1 MDQTVSLGGSAPEER
16 PATEAKGFDWAE
28 KREEASRTVK
38 ETAAYLQEHGQK
50 TVTYLKTHG
59 AAAAGAAAATS
70 QRTRE
75 EVVREWIKST
85 GLGSI
90 VYRSLVPGHWR
101 MPAISLGVTLAL
113 LAAAIAI
120 VVATGGGALLILM
133 LLVLTLFNQMVHAY
147 CDGGE

>member
-1 MDQTVSLGGSAPEER
+1 MDQSVSLGGSAPEER

-101 MPAISLGVTLAL
+101 MPAISLGVGWE
-113 LAAAIAI
+113 
-120 VVATGGGALLILM
+120 GGGRLSGWGIALA
-133 LLVLTLFNQMVHAY
+133 VLGRGEGCARHAV
-147 CDGGE
+147 GS